1 MSHRRRK
8 RKSRAE
14 EKAIAIEQNRE
25 KGNGFSLTDLLKKT
39 NFRDLSGQ
47 LKNVADSMEKI
58 GELVVLMEQVDV
70 LVKPKSGGLGGSPLN
85 IMKMLQNSGSLNHLL
100 QAILPALRDSGSEK
114 KVNPITVETSPLD
127 NNPDD

>member
-1 MSHRRRK
+1 MGHRRRK
-8 RKSRAE
+8 SKARAE
-14 EKAIAIEQNRE
+14 EKALAQQAE
-25 KGNGFSLTDLLKKT
+25 KSKGFSLTELLKKT

-70 LVKPKSGGLGGSPLN
+70 LVKPKDGGQVGSPLN

-100 QAILPALRDSGSEK
+100 QAILPALQNNGSEK
-114 KVNPITVETSPLD
+114 IVNPITVETSPSEEE
-127 NNPDD
+127 NG